1 MLRDVPSSITVLH
14 AVRSMC
20 EVALHVTDVIM
31 LHSVTYSMDG
41 VPMFAALLK
50 PWSPGDCP
58 RFK

>member
-31 LHSVTYSMDG
+31 LHSVTYSVDG
-41 VPMFAALLK
+41 VPMFAAQLK
-50 PWSPGDCP
+50 P
-58 RFK
+58 